1 MCPLI
6 LQCNHIQEYPVTNT
20 RVGTREL
27 KSKLSEYLR
36 RVKAGETII
45 VTERGK
51 TIGQIVPVRP
61 TLEKRLQALVE
72 SGIAEWNGQKYQP
85 KKPVARNRGSKQLSD
100 LIIEDRDGD
109 YLS

>member
-1 MCPLI
+1 M
-6 LQCNHIQEYPVTNT
+6 TNM

-36 RVKAGETII
+36 RVKDGETII

-61 TLEKRLQALVE
+61 TLEKRLKGLVQ
-72 SGIAEWNGQKYQP
+72 SGLVEWNGQKYQP
-85 KKPVARNRGSKQLSD
+85 KTPAARNRGSKQLSD
-100 LIIEDRDGD
+100 LVIEDRDGD
-109 YLS
+109 PLS